1 MSQASKIGPA
11 TRQKRWRFNSDY
23 LFVAPAV
30 LFLLLTMVFP
40 VVFNVLLSFR
50 DPTAR
55 TLLTFENFV
64 GLSNY
69 LRLFNQ
75 AAFGIAVS
83 NTLVFTVVSLVFQ
96 TGLGLALAV
105 FYTRRFPGAR
115 HMRGLYLI
123 AWTIPTIVSGAV
135 FKWLLEEKGVIN
147 FLLAST
153 GLIDITQ
160 NPILWTSDAKTALA
174 STIIANVWLG
184 LPFNLT
190 LLVAALEGIPRDIYE
205 AGDLDGATGWRR
217 FWFLTLPLVRPALFS
232 VLILGLIYTFKVF
245 DLVYIITGGGPL
257 GASDVVSTFAYR
269 KLFGQYLYGEGAAV
283 LNLLF
288 ILLFVLSLFYVRSV
302 NREESA

>member
-1 MSQASKIGPA
+1 
-11 TRQKRWRFNSDY
+11 
-23 LFVAPAV
+23 
-30 LFLLLTMVFP
+30 
-40 VVFNVLLSFR
+40 
-50 DPTAR
+50 
-55 TLLTFENFV
+55 
-64 GLSNY
+64 
-69 LRLFNQ
+69 
-75 AAFGIAVS
+75 
-83 NTLVFTVVSLVFQ
+83 
-96 TGLGLALAV
+96 
-105 FYTRRFPGAR
+105 
-115 HMRGLYLI
+115 MRGLYLI

-153 GLIDITQ
+153 GFINITE

-174 STIIANVWLG
+174 STIIANIWLG

-288 ILLFVLSLFYVRSV
+288 VLLFVLSLFYVRSV

>member
-1 MSQASKIGPA
+1 MSQVSKINPA
-11 TRQKRWRFNSDY
+11 HQKRWRFNGDY

-40 VVFNVLLSFR
+40 VVFNILLSFR
-50 DPTAR
+50 EPTAR
-55 TLLTFENFV
+55 TLLTLENFV
-64 GLSNY
+64 GLTNY

-75 AAFGIAVS
+75 EAFGIAVS
-83 NTLVFTVVSLVFQ
+83 NTLVFTVVSLLFQ

-115 HMRGLYLI
+115 YMRGLYLI

-135 FKWLLEEKGVIN
+135 FKWLLEERGVIN
-147 FLLAST
+147 FLLASS
-153 GLIDITQ
+153 GFINITE

-190 LLVAALEGIPRDIYE
+190 LLVAALEGIPKDIYE

-245 DLVYIITGGGPL
+245 VLVYIITGGGPL
-257 GASDVVSTFAYR
+257 GASDVVSTFAHR

-288 ILLFVLSLFYVRSV
+288 VLLFVLSLCYVRSV